1 VDISNKVAM
10 TKVAMTK
17 VDISNSLQVMITTES
32 MRMEPNGGRMIME
45 SGGTKLLVMPIGV
58 NGEIEDG
65 E

>member
-1 VDISNKVAM
+1 
-10 TKVAMTK
+10 
-17 VDISNSLQVMITTES
+17 
-32 MRMEPNGGRMIME
+32 MEPNGGRMIME

>member
-1 VDISNKVAM
+1 M

-32 MRMEPNGGRMIME
+32 MRMEPNGGRMIMG